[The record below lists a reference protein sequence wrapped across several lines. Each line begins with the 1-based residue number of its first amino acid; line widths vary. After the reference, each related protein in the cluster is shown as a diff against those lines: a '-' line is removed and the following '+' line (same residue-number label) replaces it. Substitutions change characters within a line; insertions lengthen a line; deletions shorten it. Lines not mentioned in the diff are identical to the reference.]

1 MSRVTELLTER
12 MDELP
17 PGRARAMAHL
27 LLGEAADVAADAVH
41 AELALTEAPNDP
53 EVRALALAKKSKLL
67 SVSGAERIDEA
78 EAWALAA
85 QSAAQQV
92 GAEVQDRA
100 RTALLWARI
109 MRGHPVDLT
118 PSEARV
124 PHTWGHPDSP
134 VDRPLAARLA
144 FRGEIDEARRLL
156 RQLRAAAEESGDVQ
170 SSRLVQQLLCEVELR
185 AGPVRDAG
193 RLLDEMDDEL
203 PWMPI
208 VRARLRAVLAAATGD
223 PLGAEQWAAAV
234 LERDSGDVQ
243 GCDRL
248 EATRA
253 VGLAALLEPDTVR
266 AVENLRVVWEH
277 TLREH
282 VDDPGAFPVA
292 ADLVE
297 ALVLSGDTSSAK
309 DVTHQLQHAAAN
321 QRHPW
326 GLASGK
332 RCGAAVRLADSYV
345 DEAAKALDEAAADYG
360 TLGLYFD
367 RARTLLFLGGVQ
379 RRYLKRAAARK
390 SLEEAAA
397 QFELCGCSGW
407 AARGRSELARV
418 SGRRPA
424 AEEKLTPSERQVVD
438 LAVRGL
444 SNKEIAGQLVV
455 SVYTVEA
462 HLSHAYAKLGV
473 RSRTQLARMLSIGA

>member
-1 MSRVTELLTER
+1 
-12 MDELP
+12 LP
-17 PGRARAMAHL
+17 EKRAVGH
-27 LLGEAADVAADAVH
+27 
-41 AELALTEAPNDP
+41 P

-124 PHTWGHPDSP
+124 PHVWGHP
-134 VDRPLAARLA
+134 
-144 FRGEIDEARRLL
+144 
-156 RQLRAAAEESGDVQ
+156 
-170 SSRLVQQLLCEVELR
+170 
-185 AGPVRDAG
+185 
-193 RLLDEMDDEL
+193 
-203 PWMPI
+203 
-208 VRARLRAVLAAATGD
+208 
-223 PLGAEQWAAAV
+223 
-234 LERDSGDVQ
+234 
-243 GCDRL
+243 
-248 EATRA
+248 
-253 VGLAALLEPDTVR
+253 
-266 AVENLRVVWEH
+266 
-277 TLREH
+277 
-282 VDDPGAFPVA
+282 
-292 ADLVE
+292 
-297 ALVLSGDTSSAK
+297 
-309 DVTHQLQHAAAN
+309 
-321 QRHPW
+321 
-326 GLASGK
+326 
-332 RCGAAVRLADSYV
+332 
-345 DEAAKALDEAAADYG
+345 
-360 TLGLYFD
+360 D

-444 SNKEIAGQLVV
+444 SNNEIAGQLVV

-473 RSRTQLARMLSIGA
+473 RSRTQLARMLSIGAE